1 MSCGGVGTAWL
12 PAQALRGAGLG
23 GLAAGRGTVLWGGDG
38 AGGGGTV
45 LWGGDGAA
53 LVPSQLLPR
62 APALS
67 RAPGAAGDVPGLSS
81 VMCRCDNREGS

>member
-38 AGGGGTV
+38 AVGGGRCCS
-45 LWGGDGAA
+45 GA
-53 LVPSQLLPR
+53 LP
-62 APALS
+62 APAPCPSPVSGSRRRWRCS
-67 RAPGAAGDVPGLSS
+67 RAVECDVSL
-81 VMCRCDNREGS
+81 

>member
-23 GLAAGRGTVLWGGDG
+23 GLAAGR
-38 AGGGGTV
+38 GTV